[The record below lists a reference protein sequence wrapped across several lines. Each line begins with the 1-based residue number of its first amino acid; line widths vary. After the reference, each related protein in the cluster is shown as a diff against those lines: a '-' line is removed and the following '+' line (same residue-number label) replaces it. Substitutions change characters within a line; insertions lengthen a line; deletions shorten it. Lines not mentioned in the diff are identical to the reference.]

1 MRLEGGSWQEEART
15 EGEGG
20 HPGEDAI
27 AISRGFPWEAV
38 GAEESHRLLALE
50 RALVARDTV
59 WSSSETCPKCQQH
72 PPQLLEAPP
81 PAYVGEAE
89 RNPPPAREGSG
100 PHPSPLGLV

>member
-50 RALVARDTV
+50 RAFVARDTV
-59 WSSSETCPKCQQH
+59 WSSETCPKCQQH